1 MDGKRYSPAQL
12 AHMSG
17 VSVRTLHHYDQIGLL
32 VPERRTNGYRSYSS
46 ADAERLQQILILK
59 RCGVELADIGR
70 ILDSPAFD
78 ARTALRAHLAELKR
92 KRAELDALITTVE
105 QTLDHLEKGTAMA
118 DEQRFEGLK
127 ARTVEENERVH
138 GAEVRGRWGDG
149 VADAANDKLLAM
161 DEEAWN
167 DMEALTES
175 VLEQLRTA
183 MATCDPMGAEAEKL
197 VRMHARWLEMHWPEG
212 TYTPEAH
219 RGMGQMYV
227 ADERFRAY
235 YDGPCGEGAAQ
246 FLCDA
251 IGLLA

>member
-12 AHMSG
+12 AQMSG
-17 VSVRTLHHYDQIGLL
+17 VSVRTLHHYDHIGLL
-32 VPERRTNGYRSYSS
+32 VPERRENGYRSYSS

-78 ARTALRAHLAELKR
+78 ARMALRAHLCELR
-92 KRAELDALITTVE
+92 RRRDELDALIATVE
-105 QTLDHLEKGTAMA
+105 QTIDHLEKGTAMA

-127 ARTVEENERVH
+127 ARTVEENERTY
-138 GAEVRGRWGDG
+138 GAEVRRRWGDE
-149 VADAANDKLLAM
+149 VADTANAQLLAM

-167 DMEALTES
+167 DMEALTQGI
-175 VLEQLRTA
+175 LEQLGTA
-183 MATCDPMGAEAEKL
+183 MATGDPMGAEAEKL

-219 RGMGQMYV
+219 RGMGKMYV

-235 YDGPCGEGAAQ
+235 YDGPCGDGAAQ

-251 IGLLA
+251 IGLWA